1 MKQKQINKVIEL
13 WREAK
18 QQAIGYDVNGK
29 ENGIQ
34 LSRAKEYFVEKLE
47 KHTYKCIG
55 AGTYKLVF
63 SKKSVDFV
71 VKIYHNGS
79 IDDKLMQEEDF
90 SPYIVESAYSDGVIK
105 IQAKASRAKRNKAYK
120 FFENIFGK
128 EYCEIFDIHSENVGW
143 INNKPVIFDFVAC
156 QL

>member
-1 MKQKQINKVIEL
+1 MKQKQIKNIIKI
-13 WREAK
+13 WRKCKEDALMWDLNNV
-18 QQAIGYDVNGK
+18 QNSLDVG
-29 ENGIQ
+29 
-34 LSRAKEYFVEKLE
+34 LAKEYFIKKLE
-47 KHTYKCIG
+47 KLKYKCIG
-55 AGTYKLVF
+55 DGAYKLVF

-71 VKIYHNGS
+71 AKIYHNGS
-79 IDDKLMQEEDF
+79 IDDKLMQKEDF

-105 IQAKASRAKRNKAYK
+105 IQAKANRANKNKAYK

>member
-18 QQAIGYDVNGK
+18 QQAIGYDANGR

-34 LSRAKEYFVEKLE
+34 LSLAKEYFIEKLE
-47 KHTYKCIG
+47 KIKYKCIG
-55 AGTYKLVF
+55 DGTYKLVF

-71 VKIYHNGS
+71 VKIYHNGA
-79 IDDKLMQEEDF
+79 IDDKLIQREDF
-90 SPYIVESAYSDGVIK
+90 SPYIVESTYSDGAIK
-105 IQAKASRAKRNKAYK
+105 IQAKASRASRNKAYK
-120 FFENIFGK
+120 FFENTFGK